1 MANEKRNNI
10 FQMLIHCKKVNRFT
24 KMIILL
30 NWLDSMNDNYIPN
43 RKLMN
48 LLKID
53 KKSVKFLLHELEKEN
68 LISLFY
74 KNKKRYFILHLD
86 KDKKNIEKKINYDLY
101 DYDWLDE

>member
-10 FQMLIHCKKVNRFT
+10 FQILIHCKKVNRFT

-86 KDKKNIEKKINYDLY
+86 KNRKNIENKKNYDLF
-101 DYDWLDE
+101 DYNWLDE